1 MANRERHARRG
12 WHGCFAALV
21 LAMAGAAAA
30 RGADSEPPPDTPIH
44 ADAADLAR
52 RYVEQFVLRERLK
65 AENAFLAEEIERLR
79 NAAVPAALSGRDA
92 RAPEKLVDEVF
103 RTLDD
108 KATPVVED
116 LRQSA
121 ERCSQQAEQLQ
132 RAWLPLRTA
141 VHEEQLL
148 LFEVQGSRRVAGQ
161 LASLLS
167 VDNRWFWL
175 CGVVAVAGL
184 LAVVFH
190 DRRHELRRVLNGGRA
205 RAMRLSEFLT
215 VAWVLLIAVTLTVFF
230 LGDSLYESLMTVGSG
245 GEALP
250 RGAIAAQLAE
260 VERETEEL
268 LARRDGLKP
277 QAAEAQV
284 AWRERLAKSLPAESP
299 LPALWQESRGRILDM
314 TASLALLETL
324 PQAIAADRALLERL
338 DEELGA
344 TAEATARLNQLK
356 RWIRGLLGLA
366 LLGLAAGGGLL
377 FWRGVQHRRHAT
389 ANTCPLCL
397 GGNRLVSVR
406 VAGDDE
412 GKRAA
417 RLLVRCKNVIA
428 RQPYEECG
436 YTYSS
441 LYRAMGKFCF
451 PTLGIPQ
458 AGKTHWLAMVYWQ
471 LNAGNYPKSLQFAK
485 LQSRMA
491 QDFDGIVEEI
501 LYARMGTAATQRAH
515 VPHPL
520 VFNFRDRDRWG
531 RSNVLVNIFDYS
543 GEVTSDMS
551 ADDYRRRR
559 ALDADGFFFFLDPTF
574 PAAPQIKALEAFRE
588 DLRTVKGIKQ
598 GHRTRTPVALCM
610 SKIDMLARQ
619 PYAAANGGNLAAEF
633 YAELSRIDPSGES
646 LSRQVLRARSQ
657 ATARLRKIIWPDW
670 EIEQQIDDLFGGRYL
685 FFPLTPVGLDGRGET
700 DLSLRTI
707 SPFGLLEPL
716 AWLLQMNGYPVLE

>member
-1 MANRERHARRG
+1 
-12 WHGCFAALV
+12 V
-21 LAMAGAAAA
+21 LAIAGTAAA
-30 RGADSEPPPDTPIH
+30 RGADAEPAADAH
-44 ADAADLAR
+44 ADAANLAQ
-52 RYVEQFVLRERLK
+52 RYVEQAALRERLR
-65 AENAFLAEEIERLR
+65 AENAFLVEEIERLESAR
-79 NAAVPAALSGRDA
+79 RVRETHQEDA
-92 RAPEKLVDEVF
+92 RLVRFTHPTGDLTAEVF
-103 RTLDD
+103 RSLDD
-108 KATPVVED
+108 KAAPVVAD

-121 ERCSQQAEQLQ
+121 ADWRGEAERLQQVW
-132 RAWLPLRTA
+132 RPLRTA
-141 VHEEQLL
+141 VYEEQLL
-148 LFEVQGSRRVAGQ
+148 LYEVQGSRRVAGQ

-175 CGVVAVAGL
+175 FGVVAVAGL

-190 DRRHELRRVLNGGRA
+190 DRRHELRRLLNGGRA
-205 RAMRLSEFLT
+205 RAMRLSEALS
-215 VAWVLLIAVTLTVFF
+215 VAWILLIAVTAAIFL
-230 LGDSLYESLMTVGSG
+230 LGDRLYESLMTAGAG

-250 RGAIAAQLAE
+250 RTAIAAQLEE

-268 LARRDGLKP
+268 QTRHDDLQRQYDE
-277 QAAEAQV
+277 AEA
-284 AWRERLAKSLPAESP
+284 AYREQLAASLPADSP
-299 LPALWQESRGRILDM
+299 LPGLWQQSRHQVREM
-314 TASLALLETL
+314 NASLVLLETL
-324 PQAIAADRALLERL
+324 PAAIAADRALLERL
-338 DEELGA
+338 DDELGA
-344 TAEATARLNQLK
+344 TAEATVRLAQLK

-377 FWRGVQHRRHAT
+377 FWRGVQHRRRTT

-397 GGNRLVSVR
+397 GTSRLVSVR
-406 VAGDDE
+406 VGGDDDE

-417 RLLVRCKNVIA
+417 RMLVRCKNVIA

-471 LNAGNYPKSLQFAK
+471 LNAGHHPKSLEFAK

-491 QDFDGIVEEI
+491 QDFDRIVEEI
-501 LYARMGTAATQRAH
+501 LYARIGTAATQRSH

-551 ADDYRRRR
+551 AEDYRRRR

-574 PAAPQIKALEAFRE
+574 PAAPQIKALETFRD
-588 DLRTVKGIKQ
+588 DLRTVKGIKA
-598 GHRTRTPVALCM
+598 GHRTRTPVALCL

-619 PYAAANGGNLAAEF
+619 PYVATNGGNLAAEF

-646 LSRQVLRARSQ
+646 LSRQVLRDRSQ
-657 ATARLRKIIWPDW
+657 ATARLRKIIWPEW
-670 EIEQQIDDLFGGRYL
+670 EIERQIDDLFGGRYQ